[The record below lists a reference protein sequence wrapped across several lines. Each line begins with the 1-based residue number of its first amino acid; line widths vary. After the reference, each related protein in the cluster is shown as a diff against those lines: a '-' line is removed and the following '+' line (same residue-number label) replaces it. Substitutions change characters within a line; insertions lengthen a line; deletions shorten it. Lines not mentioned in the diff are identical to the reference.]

1 LPVKSFKY
9 ALLLA
14 DSIQIQ
20 AYAHRI
26 KYAKRMWNIMEL
38 GSSEMRRTP
47 RIDVII
53 KMKDSVTKEMK
64 NFKEMQ
70 KEYLALEIRSRKEI
84 VSPCY
89 PLCPGEMC
97 GIRCEGSLLPK
108 K

>member
-1 LPVKSFKY
+1 
-9 ALLLA
+9 
-14 DSIQIQ
+14 
-20 AYAHRI
+20 
-26 KYAKRMWNIMEL
+26 MEL

-84 VSPCY
+84 VAPCY